1 MRIYRYEKA
10 TVYITEPTEAHLKKI
25 RKATE
30 IFLQRVVKERVQNGK
45 DRKNNRRTSIH
56 NTNARK
62 RA

>member
-1 MRIYRYEKA
+1 MRVYKYKNA

-30 IFLQRVVKERVQNGK
+30 IFLKRVVKERVQNG
-45 DRKNNRRTSIH
+45 DRTNRRRVVTY
-56 NTNARK
+56 NPDARK